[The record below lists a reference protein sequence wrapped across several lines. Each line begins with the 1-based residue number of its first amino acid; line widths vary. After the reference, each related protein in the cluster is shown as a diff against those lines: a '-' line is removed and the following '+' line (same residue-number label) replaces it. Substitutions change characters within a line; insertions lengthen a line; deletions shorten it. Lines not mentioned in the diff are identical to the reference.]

1 MIPPHATG
9 EATRITP
16 EMENPGT
23 HQPGTLH
30 KANLPAEPRSLWDPF
45 GFVCDPKYGSWL
57 NVTEYGFSVP
67 IRQCLDRHIE
77 DFDTVESRR
86 GNLDAM
92 PQRPRKASR
101 MAIHHRGCGSNA
113 QP

>member
-1 MIPPHATG
+1 MKSSDGGWIKFGCKSWWRIGQMIPPHATG

-45 GFVCDPKYGSWL
+45 GFVCDPK
-57 NVTEYGFSVP
+57 
-67 IRQCLDRHIE
+67 
-77 DFDTVESRR
+77 
-86 GNLDAM
+86 
-92 PQRPRKASR
+92 
-101 MAIHHRGCGSNA
+101 
-113 QP
+113 